1 MTRPKDIVPTQYE
14 VLKLLNGTE
23 VVGMTRDTG
32 NGIEITLPMICKL
45 EVVAPLAILPLQHFI
60 HMHLYLQMQ
69 LFYFH

>member
-1 MTRPKDIVPTQYE
+1 MTRPKDIIPTQYE

-45 EVVAPLAILPLQHFI
+45 EVVAPAGNTTLATFYPYAPLSADATVLLP
-60 HMHLYLQMQ
+60 
-69 LFYFH
+69 

>member
-32 NGIEITLPMICKL
+32 NGIEITLPMTVSYTHL
-45 EVVAPLAILPLQHFI
+45 TLPTILLV
-60 HMHLYLQMQ
+60 
-69 LFYFH
+69 